1 MLPSANESTVV
12 NNSTKVLRA
21 LGWGA
26 YDQSGAQSQFLRQE
40 CCLMHCISEK
50 IIERKQGKFIKYT
63 CKSKILNYWEF
74 S

>member
-50 IIERKQGKFIKYT
+50 IIEPK
-63 CKSKILNYWEF
+63 
-74 S
+74 